1 MRPKNAKK
9 SVEKVRR
16 ALRSYA
22 KICKFAAPNNCKKRH
37 DMKFRHYIYI
47 GIAAVLVSCSQKQP
61 ALEHGDLLFQ
71 VFKPSAFSEAVEG
84 VATGYDDISFSHVGI
99 LSINEGDTT
108 VIEAVFKGVREVSL
122 AHYLGNS
129 DTTGGKPVVVV
140 GRVKPRYRHLRDR
153 AVERAR
159 SYVGRSYD
167 FVFGPHN
174 DSIYCTELVWL
185 SYLDDSQR
193 PIFSTVPMT
202 FRNRR
207 TGEIDSAWIAHFA
220 EYGAEIP
227 EGVEGTNPSQM
238 SKDTV
243 IDMVYK
249 FF

>member
-1 MRPKNAKK
+1 MR
-9 SVEKVRR
+9 
-16 ALRSYA
+16 
-22 KICKFAAPNNCKKRH
+22 KFAASNTYENTNSMR
-37 DMKFRHYIYI
+37 FRHYIYI
-47 GIAAVLVSCSQKQP
+47 GMTAALVSCGTTQP
-61 ALEHGDLLFQ
+61 PLENGDLLFQ

-84 VATGYDDISFSHVGI
+84 VASGYDDISFSHVGL
-99 LSINEGDTT
+99 LSINGSDTT

-129 DTTGGKPVVVV
+129 DTIGGKPVVVV
-140 GRVKPRYRHLRDR
+140 GRVKPRYRHLRQK

-159 SYVGRSYD
+159 DFVGRSYD
-167 FVFGPHN
+167 FVFDPHN
-174 DSIYCTELVWL
+174 DSIYCSELVWL
-185 SYLDDSQR
+185 SYLDDSLR

-207 TGEIDSAWIAHFA
+207 SGEIDSAWIAHFA

-243 IDMVYK
+243 IDIVYR